1 MANFNQNVKF
11 TGQFDTTQITKGLQ
25 DIKKEISSTHIADDL
40 KKQLESAFS
49 KLEVNIPALEKLTS
63 KEDFNL
69 KDIQELQKLLQQL
82 EKDYANF
89 NKIAS
94 EADFT
99 KSFSSADLKKLEN
112 FKNQIQNIE
121 KIIADTRQQMI
132 NTFAKDKNISGSK
145 NITNALLEL
154 FTVKPNEVNNKFE
167 EISKQINDG
176 IEKAGTELQQKL
188 DTLPILKQGKDVI
201 KAFFGEE
208 SNVTF
213 AKNQTEVVRKSI
225 NDIIREYRRLR
236 ELGDKDGMLNQ
247 VKELQKILSDPKNFN
262 IPEGESPLGLP
273 TEKDKQ
279 SLEIIKNNLKE
290 IIDLSTQKQEFIDE
304 QEKQRIEA
312 SNKELELR
320 KEITED
326 LSKKTPNLTEAN
338 NKFNNSLQGTKKQ
351 ANEAETELQRLQR
364 QGEALEQTF
373 GSLIHRIENSVSALA
388 VFHKSTQIVRQAV
401 KSVEDLDSAFTQ
413 IAIVSEQSS
422 EQAWSM
428 FDSFNKLAK
437 QYSITTKDLTEGAKL
452 FYQQGLSAADTM
464 KMVEASTVNAA
475 LGEVTMTEAANTLT
489 AAIQGYNESA
499 AVAMDYTDKIAMVGA
514 VSAADFNE
522 LSTAME
528 KTASSAYTAGI
539 DFDHLLGYLGKMI
552 EVTREAPRKYYKNI
566 IFSENF

>member
-40 KKQLESAFS
+40 KKQLESAFN

-69 KDIQELQKLLQQL
+69 KDIQALQKLIQQL

-154 FTVKPNEVNNKFE
+154 FTVKSNEVNNKFE

-176 IEKAGTELQQKL
+176 VEKTGTELQQKL

-388 VFHKSTQIVRQAV
+388 VFHRSIQIVRQAV
-401 KSVEDLDSAFTQ
+401 KSVEDLDAAFTQ

-464 KMVEASTVNAA
+464 KMVEASTVSAA

-499 AVAMDYTDKIAMVGA
+499 EVAMAYTDKIAMVGA

>member
-236 ELGDKDGMLNQ
+236 DLGDKDGMLNQ